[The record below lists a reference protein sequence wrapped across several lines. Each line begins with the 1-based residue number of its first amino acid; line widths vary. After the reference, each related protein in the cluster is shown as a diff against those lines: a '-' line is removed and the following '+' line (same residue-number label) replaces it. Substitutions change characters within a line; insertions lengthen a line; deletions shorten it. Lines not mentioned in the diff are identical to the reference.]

1 MKTITIETKCG
12 ICGESLDI
20 NNLHPDS
27 DSVPTDG
34 QFNVY
39 HVGCANN
46 EDCYGGIK
54 MEDADLEDDR
64 AWIKL
69 R

>member
-1 MKTITIETKCG
+1 MKTVKTVKCG
-12 ICGESLDI
+12 ICGGSLNI

-27 DSVPTDG
+27 DRVPTDS
-34 QFNVY
+34 QFAVY

-46 EDCYGGIK
+46 EDCYGGGN
-54 MEDADLEDDR
+54 MDSADLEDDR